1 MQSDPFFSQEQYL
14 RMRELLDRRAMLI
27 PVEQAELEA
36 LAREELVASGKRA
49 EALAKALG
57 R

>member
-1 MQSDPFFSQEQYL
+1 MRALIDRQEKL
-14 RMRELLDRRAMLI
+14 TRAERVEL
-27 PVEQAELEA
+27 QA
-36 LAREELVASGKRA
+36 LAKEELVASGKRA